1 MTRIQI
7 LTSLDGRLNRKP
19 YWIVGLVLLVI
30 VFVAMAAITV
40 VGVRT
45 MDLALVMG
53 LSALVQLLVIYPS
66 VAVMV
71 KRFHDRNRSGA
82 LVLFLI
88 VPVILVTVTDFL
100 GITGK
105 PLQLPEV
112 DPDASLFS
120 LWLLGLQLKA
130 KQQPLD
136 FVLGLWIFVVT
147 VWFLIELGFF
157 RGTRGPNR
165 FGPDP
170 LAERPS

>member
-1 MTRIQI
+1 MTLVQI

-30 VFVAMAAITV
+30 VLVAMAAITV
-40 VGVRT
+40 VGVQT

-88 VPVILVTVTDFL
+88 VPVIVVAVTDFL

-105 PLQLPEV
+105 PLQLPQV
-112 DPDASLFS
+112 DPNASLFS

-130 KQQPLD
+130 EQQPLD
-136 FVLGLWIFVVT
+136 FALGLWIFVVT

-170 LAERPS
+170 LVAKVA